1 MDLLRELVEVWGAGL
16 HYYLRFDTQILI
28 FLAVIIGIIWG
39 ALPGLSA
46 SMALAIFTPFTF
58 GLAPYQGIAFL
69 VAIYAA
75 VCFGGAISAILVKIP
90 GAPSSV
96 CTVFDGYP
104 MALRGEAGR
113 AIGIAALASSL
124 GALVGL
130 IALMFFSPLLVLV
143 ARKFGTWEYTLLALM
158 GLTMISYVASGSM
171 LKGLIGGILGLA
183 LSTIGQDPFTGF
195 PRFTMGQIWLLGG
208 VNFVAVLIGLFGMA
222 EALLQLE
229 KEVKASPIKQ
239 KIVGMT
245 RCFKDV
251 ASNFWTLL
259 RSSIIGTFI
268 GAIPAVGPTVANV
281 VSYGVAKK
289 ASKNPEAFGKGSPE
303 GLIASEAA
311 DNACV
316 GGALIPLIT
325 LGIPGCP
332 VTAVLIGALM
342 IHGLTPGPKLFADHP
357 HVVSSIF
364 ISKGIAAVWILL
376 NGLVGAKLYAKL
388 LSIPRYVL
396 LPMIMILCMVGAYSI
411 SNSLFDVFI
420 MIVFGLFGYGLQKL
434 GIPPAPIVLGLVLG
448 PIFET
453 NLRRSLMLSR
463 GSLMPYLT
471 RPFCLV
477 ILGIILLLI
486 LLSIVQARRP
496 ARIQKNQEGGV
507 S

>member
-1 MDLLRELVEVWGAGL
+1 MDFLHELVELWAAGL
-16 HYYLRFDTQILI
+16 PYYLRFDTQILV

-46 SMALAIFTPFTF
+46 SMALAIFMPFTF

-69 VAIYAA
+69 VAIYTA
-75 VCFGGAISAILVKIP
+75 VCFGGAISAILVNIP
-90 GAPSSV
+90 GAPSAV
-96 CTVFDGYP
+96 CTAFDGYP

-113 AIGIAALASSL
+113 AIGIAALASAL
-124 GALVGL
+124 GGLFGL
-130 IALMFFSPLLVLV
+130 IVLMLFSPVIVLV
-143 ARKFGTWEYTLLALM
+143 ARRFGTWEYTLLAVM
-158 GLTMISYVASGSM
+158 GLTMIAYVAPGSM
-171 LKGLIGGILGLA
+171 LKGLLGGILGLA
-183 LSTIGQDPFTGF
+183 LSTIGQDPIIAF
-195 PRFTMGQIWLLGG
+195 PRFTMGQVWLLGG

-239 KIVGMT
+239 KIVGMR
-245 RCFKDV
+245 RCFTDV
-251 ASNFWTLL
+251 ASNVGCLL
-259 RSSIIGTFI
+259 RSSVIGTLI

-281 VSYGVAKK
+281 VSYVVGKR
-289 ASKNPEAFGKGSPE
+289 ASKNPEAFGKGSAE

-342 IHGLTPGPKLFADHP
+342 IHGLFPGPRLFADYP

-364 ISKGIAAVWILL
+364 IGKGIALAWVLL
-376 NGLVGAKLYAKL
+376 NGLVGARLYAKL
-388 LSIPRYVL
+388 LTIPRYVL
-396 LPMIMILCMVGAYSI
+396 LPMIMLLCMVGAYSI
-411 SNSLFDVFI
+411 SNSLFDVL
-420 MIVFGLFGYGLQKL
+420 MVNVFGVFGYGLQKL

-453 NLRRSLMLSR
+453 NLRRSLLLGR
-463 GSLMPYLT
+463 GSLLPYVT
-471 RPFCLV
+471 RPFSLI

-486 LLSIVQARRP
+486 LLSAIQARRS
-496 ARIQKNQEGGV
+496 ARIKKNHEGEA